1 MSDPGLEP
9 RLTRDHFYTT
19 KTGKDE
25 GELANVCLDFEQ
37 SMKP

>member
-9 RLTRDHFYTT
+9 RLTRDYFCTT

-25 GELANVCLDFEQ
+25 GELAKVCIDLEQ